1 MRDLARRDPR
11 AATLMRLPESAIQR
25 AWHSTSA
32 TTWDWDEEFEE
43 RWWQRRA
50 QGQTYEYRYDWQNPS
65 RGVDDNFEGQWL
77 TEAQWGGRVRIPN
90 EAAEPTLPPAAAGGW
105 TPATLAQ
112 VLGQYGLGGI
122 CNAITAGYLA
132 GLITAGPGGTGVGP
146 ANFRQIKRLK
156 TLLDAVAGMAAQYN
170 LPDAGAVSVAFI
182 RWAEGQQLDANWLA
196 DFTGQSL
203 KETLGDFRSA
213 LRPTHPANR
222 GGALTRLTGAG
233 QSAGRFAFLRRAETA
248 AAFTTAIAAVTPGTN
263 FRGVIVAQMG
273 RGFFSREST
282 FEPIIGHEIA
292 VSYTAGTGTLVIH
305 DQNSGSITQTVSGA
319 AQIAAL
325 LAEHVHLRYVENA
338 PVVNGDAMNR
348 GTFSLRV
355 FT

>member
-1 MRDLARRDPR
+1 
-11 AATLMRLPESAIQR
+11 MRLVLVSALVLAAAPAYAES
-25 AWHSTSA
+25 
-32 TTWDWDEEFEE
+32 
-43 RWWQRRA
+43 
-50 QGQTYEYRYDWQNPS
+50 
-65 RGVDDNFEGQWL
+65 
-77 TEAQWGGRVRIPN
+77 
-90 EAAEPTLPPAAAGGW
+90 EPTPV
-105 TPATLAQ
+105 Q
-112 VLGQYGLGGI
+112 VAEIHVCRDVDRETRAPL
-122 CNAITAGYLA
+122 
-132 GLITAGPGGTGVGP
+132 GVGDVFP
-146 ANFRQIKRLK
+146 QDVERL
-156 TLLDAVAGMAAQYN
+156 YC
-170 LPDAGAVSVAFI
+170 F
-182 RWAEGQQLDANWLA
+182 
-196 DFTGQSL
+196 
-203 KETLGDFRSA
+203 
-213 LRPTHPANR
+213 
-222 GGALTRLTGAG
+222 TRLTGAG

-292 VSYTAGTGTLVIH
+292 VSYTAGTGSLVIH